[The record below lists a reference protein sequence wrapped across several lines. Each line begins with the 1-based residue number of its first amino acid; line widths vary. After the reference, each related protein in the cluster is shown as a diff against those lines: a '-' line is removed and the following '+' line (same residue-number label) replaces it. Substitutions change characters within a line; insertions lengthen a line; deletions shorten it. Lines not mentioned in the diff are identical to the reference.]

1 MYVCLRVGKMD
12 AAVKMEKLGIGAP
25 IEGVENAEAQGAD
38 MQPWNSIEEGEIY
51 SIAVKAKD
59 ARGVGIGKIGNF
71 VIFVKNAK
79 TRIGN
84 VYKVKV
90 TKVHR
95 TFAYAELVDNDKQF
109 IGNGSLLEL

>member
-1 MYVCLRVGKMD
+1 MGLD
-12 AAVKMEKLGIGAP
+12 EKYD
-25 IEGVENAEAQGAD
+25 V
-38 MQPWNSIEEGEIY
+38 EEGIEY
-51 SIAVKAKD
+51 SMKVNAKG
-59 ARGVGIGKIGNF
+59 ARGEGIGKIGNF

-95 TFAYAELVDNDKQF
+95 TFAYAELRDSKQQF
-109 IGNGSLLEL
+109 IGNGSLVDLG